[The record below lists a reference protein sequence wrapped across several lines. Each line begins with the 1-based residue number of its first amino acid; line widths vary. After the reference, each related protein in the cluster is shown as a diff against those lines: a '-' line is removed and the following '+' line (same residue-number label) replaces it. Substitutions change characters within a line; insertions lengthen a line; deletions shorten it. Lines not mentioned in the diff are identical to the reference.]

1 MWQERAEERSRQLVD
16 ARGDAAAEGKGGVE
30 VSGVRSE
37 WDKVCGGV
45 GGHGLCGRRG
55 RCAVAWGG
63 GPSPVMHL
71 CWACP
76 SLFWPCVIMWIKK
89 LYIPHKINKSV

>member
-1 MWQERAEERSRQLVD
+1 MRQGRAEERGRQLGD
-16 ARGDAAAEGKGGVE
+16 ARGDAAAEGKGADE

-55 RCAVAWGG
+55 RCAIALGRWAVARGG

-71 CWACP
+71 CCAWPNC
-76 SLFWPCVIMWIKK
+76 FWPV
-89 LYIPHKINKSV
+89 